1 MQNQPRSITT
11 MKSLRPIQIAA
22 ILGLILTPLGTAWNV
37 TLEELA
43 DKYDSSEAS
52 QFQPELLIQAWGGVL
67 SAAFIAVLASVRS
80 KEQPP
85 MT

>member
-1 MQNQPRSITT
+1 

-43 DKYDSSEAS
+43 DCYDNSGTT
-52 QFQPELLIQAWGGVL
+52 QFQPELLIQSWGQVL

-80 KEQPP
+80 KEQKPRE
-85 MT
+85 

>member
-1 MQNQPRSITT
+1 

-43 DKYDSSEAS
+43 DRYDSSPTTL
-52 QFQPELLIQAWGGVL
+52 FQAELLIQAWGQVL

-85 MT
+85 IE